1 MTAARNQRRP
11 GFFWQGILIMLP
23 VAMLAVV
30 GLISLRQD
38 ERAAEADAR
47 KRAAE
52 NVQSLAR
59 AVRSSVKDEFQRF
72 LVLQNVWMIELRS
85 ASQPTINS
93 EFPDAKLKPD
103 GEKWERDY
111 PKFKLADLVVP
122 EAEIL
127 TNGAQISPPD
137 FPPAPIPPKW
147 FRELTP
153 EQKNLWGNLRAAK
166 THSEIDSRRQIFLN
180 SKPSSDAQQ
189 AALDLFRPAKEM
201 IGHSNFQFTESG
213 ISFEEIAC
221 YRLLSAP
228 DAKLTGDLLQSIW
241 WRITGQPSLLSPKLL
256 ELAQNLTNRAAANIQ
271 QKFFWTQQLWKKQSQ
286 THEWTAPL
294 RKISEL
300 TNLMNGWNPPKF
312 WAQWTDD
319 SPEAALAF
327 FSPCTFSNV
336 WNDAEGVSL
345 SGHGYEIHFV
355 QRDIVEAIFQRALNE
370 NKFLIP
376 EFVRAEVTIENQNA
390 IFSGDS
396 QKNAQPL
403 SSEKIGTAAQ
413 KFGALMTPDAA
424 NFEIAFYLTNREQML
439 AGERRREFLFGA
451 LILGAL
457 LAAAV
462 GCFAAWRS
470 FHRQWQLN
478 EMKSNFV
485 SSVSHE
491 LRAPIASVRLMAE
504 NLERGKVFQPVR
516 QAEYF
521 RFIGQ
526 ECRRL
531 SALIENILDFSRIEQ
546 NRKRYDFEPT
556 DLLAL
561 ARQTVKLMQP
571 YAAEK
576 NVRLVFVE
584 PNSGDSRGNEAQI
597 TIANRQSKI
606 ENLSEPSHVGCH
618 NFELNADG
626 RALQQALIN
635 LVDNAIKHSPKE
647 ETVTLGLDY
656 GRRRTGV
663 APVSNFSKSQKME
676 TAATA
681 VLLSVSDCGPGI
693 PREEH
698 AKIFERFYRR
708 GSELRR
714 ETPGVGIGLSIVKHI
729 VEAHGGT
736 VLVESEISK
745 GSKFTI
751 VLPIKK

>member
-1 MTAARNQRRP
+1 MTAVRNQRRP
-11 GFFWQGILIMLP
+11 GFFWQGILILLP
-23 VAMLAVV
+23 VAVLAVV

-72 LVLQNVWMIELRS
+72 LVLQNVWMIGLRS
-85 ASQPTINS
+85 ASQPS
-93 EFPDAKLKPD
+93 VSGEFPDAKLKTD
-103 GEKWERDY
+103 IEKWERDN
-111 PKFKLADLVVP
+111 PKFKFADLAFP
-122 EAEIL
+122 DAEVL

-153 EQKNLWGNLRAAK
+153 EQKNLWQNLRAAK
-166 THSEIDSRRQIFLN
+166 TRSEIDSRRQIFLD
-180 SKPSSDAQQ
+180 SKPASNAQQ
-189 AALDLFRPAKEM
+189 AAFDLFRPAKEM
-201 IGHSNFQFTESG
+201 IGHSNFQLTESG

-228 DAKLTGDLLQSIW
+228 AAKLTGDLLQSIW
-241 WRITGQPSLLSPKLL
+241 WRITDQPSLLSPKLL
-256 ELAQNLTNRAAANIQ
+256 ELAQNLTNRADANIQ
-271 QKFFWTQQLWKKQSQ
+271 QKFLWTQQLWKRQFQ
-286 THEWTAPL
+286 THKWTAPL
-294 RKISEL
+294 RQSSEL

-312 WAQWTDD
+312 WAQWTGD
-319 SPEAALAF
+319 SPDAALAF

-336 WNDAEGVSL
+336 WNDAEGASL
-345 SGHGYEIHFV
+345 NGRGYEIHFV
-355 QRDIVEAIFQRALNE
+355 PRDIVEAIFQRALNE

-376 EFVRAEVTIENQNA
+376 EFIRAEVTIENQDT

-396 QKNAQPL
+396 QKNTQPL
-403 SSEKIGTAAQ
+403 LSEKIGTAAQ

-439 AGERRREFLFGA
+439 ASERRREMLFGA

-504 NLERGKVFQPVR
+504 NLERGKITDATKQN
-516 QAEYF
+516 EYF
-521 RFIGQ
+521 LFIVQ

-531 SALIENILDFSRIEQ
+531 SSLIENVLDFSRIEQ
-546 NRKRYDFEPT
+546 NRKQYDFEPT

-561 ARQTVKLMQP
+561 TRQTVKLMEP

-576 NVRLVFVE
+576 NVRLE
-584 PNSGDSRGNEAQI
+584 METLN
-597 TIANRQSKI
+597 I
-606 ENLSEPSHVGCH
+606 EQGTS

-635 LVDNAIKHSPKE
+635 LMDNAIKHSPKGE
-647 ETVTLGLDY
+647 AVTLGLDY
-656 GRRRTGV
+656 SQRRTGV
-663 APVSNFSKSQKME
+663 APVSGFSESKKME

-681 VLLSVSDCGPGI
+681 VLLSVTDRGPGI
-693 PREEH
+693 THEEH
-698 AKIFERFYRR
+698 DKIFERFYRL

-736 VLVESEISK
+736 VLVESEIGK
-745 GSKFTI
+745 GSRFTI
-751 VLPIKK
+751 VLPIKNETTDGHG